1 MLDTIESLKLFS
13 KILFLC
19 SSKRTISFL
28 SSKASLFSKSIPT
41 FSSMDCKIVS
51 SPSMIFKLIQRD
63 KSVER
68 ENSFCSVS
76 DSLARASS
84 MALV

>member
-1 MLDTIESLKLFS
+1 MSDTIKSLKLFS
-13 KILFLC
+13 EMSFSC
-19 SSKRTISFL
+19 SSIRTTFL
-28 SSKASLFSKSIPT
+28 ISSKASLFNKSIPR

-63 KSVER
+63 KSAER
-68 ENSFCSVS
+68 ENSFCSVL
-76 DSLARASS
+76 DSLAKPSS